1 MKTPNENL
9 NRRAFLK
16 VSALA
21 SGAFMIGVSYR
32 SNAAQTQS
40 GPDAAT
46 WSPNLYIR
54 IEPSGSI
61 TIVSKNPEGGQG
73 IKTAMPMVVAECLEV
88 DWKDVTVEQ
97 ANLDDRYGR
106 QAAGGSRGTPDGWN
120 DLRIAGT
127 GAAYMLR
134 TAAAE
139 TWGVSI
145 DSCKAENG
153 TIVHAKSKRTLSYGR
168 LASLAS
174 KQSVPAVEKLTLKS
188 RPSEF
193 KLLGKRIPGVDNK
206 KIFTGQLAYGCDTRL
221 DGMVYAVFQK
231 CPSFGGKVRSA
242 NVDQLKKA
250 PGIVDAFIVEGTDNL
265 KGLMPGV
272 AIIAESWW
280 EAQSARKQL
289 QVDWDKVQSDST
301 ADYTRQAEAL
311 TKQSGETLGENG
323 NVDKAFD
330 KAHKVIES
338 QYYYPF
344 VSHANMEPQNCTAY
358 QHPSGKLELWAP
370 SQNPKSGRSLIAS
383 TLRISEDTIHVN
395 MTRLGGGFGRRLT
408 PDFMVEAAYLATK
421 VNRPVQLQWTREDDI
436 QHDFYRPAAWHNLKA
451 AIDKSGKLT
460 AWENHFVTF
469 GSGKRTVSGANL
481 SNKHYPA
488 GLTPNFRLRQSLI
501 QAKVPTGPWRSPGH
515 SAYCFAFQSFMDE
528 IAFAGGRDPLDFR
541 LDLLKQRHGST
552 DFDTERAVGT
562 LKLAAKNANWGRSM
576 GPNQGQG
583 LAFHFDHGGY
593 VAYVAE
599 VTAQASGQ
607 FKVDHVF
614 GTADSGP
621 IINRSGADN
630 QIEGSVID
638 ALSTAFLEISFSDGA
653 VEQSNFSN
661 YNLLRINQAPS
672 ISVDYVQS
680 DNPPTGLGEPPIAP
694 ATPAITNALFAA
706 SGKRVHALPLGK
718 QGFYI

>member
-1 MKTPNENL
+1 MSSKQIL

-16 VSALA
+16 VSTLA
-21 SGAFMIGVSYR
+21 SGAFLIGVSYR
-32 SNAAQTQS
+32 NNSAHAKTES
-40 GPDAAT
+40 DGST

-54 IEPSGSI
+54 IEPTGSI

-73 IKTAMPMVVAECLEV
+73 IKTAMPMIVAECLEV
-88 DWKDVTVEQ
+88 DWNNVTVEQ

-106 QAAGGSRGTPDGWN
+106 QTAGGSRGTPDGWD

-134 TAAAE
+134 AAAAE

-145 DSCKAENG
+145 DSCQAKNG
-153 TIVHAKSKRTLSYGR
+153 NIIHAKSKRSLSYGK

-174 KQSVPAVEKLTLKS
+174 KQTVPPVDKLKLKS

-193 KLLGKRIPGVDNK
+193 NLLGKRIPGVDNK
-206 KIFTGQLAYGCDTRL
+206 KIFTGQLSYGCDTRL

-242 NVDQLKKA
+242 NTDQIKKA
-250 PGIVDAFIVEGTDNL
+250 PGVVDAFIVEGTDNL

-272 AIIAESWW
+272 AIIAETWW
-280 EAQSARKQL
+280 EADSARKQL
-289 QVDWDKVQSDST
+289 QVDWEKIQSDST

-311 TKQSGETLGENG
+311 SKQSGETLGEIG

-330 KAHKVIES
+330 TAHKVIES

-344 VSHANMEPQNCTAY
+344 VSHANMEPQNCTAF

-370 SQNPKSGRSLIAS
+370 TQNPKSGRALIAQ
-383 TLRISEDTIHVN
+383 TLRVSEDSIHVN

-408 PDFMVEAAYLATK
+408 PDFMVEAAFLATK
-421 VNRPVQLQWTREDDI
+421 VNRPVQLQWTREDDM

-451 AIDKSGKLT
+451 AIDESGKLI

-469 GSGKRTVSGANL
+469 GNGKRTVSGANL

-501 QAKVPTGPWRSPGH
+501 ECNVPTGPWRSPGH

-528 IAFAGGRDPLDFR
+528 VALAGGRDPLEFR
-541 LDLLKQRHGST
+541 LDLLKQRHGKT
-552 DFDTERAVGT
+552 DFDTERAAGT
-562 LKLAAKNANWGRSM
+562 LKLAAKNANWGRAM

-599 VTAQASGQ
+599 VTAQESGQ
-607 FKVDHVF
+607 FKVDQVF
-614 GTADSGP
+614 AAADSGP
-621 IINRSGADN
+621 IINLSGADN

-638 ALSTAFLEISFSDGA
+638 ALSTAFLEISFADGA
-653 VEQSNFSN
+653 AEQSNFSN

-672 ISVDYVQS
+672 ISVDYIQS

-706 SGKRVHALPLGK
+706 SGKRIHSLPLGK
-718 QGFYI
+718 QGLYI

>member
-1 MKTPNENL
+1 MSSKQIL

-16 VSALA
+16 VSTLA

-32 SNAAQTQS
+32 NNSAHAKTESNGS
-40 GPDAAT
+40 T

-54 IEPSGSI
+54 IEPTGSI

-73 IKTAMPMVVAECLEV
+73 IKTAMPMVLAECLEV
-88 DWKDVTVEQ
+88 DWKNVTVEQ

-106 QAAGGSRGTPDGWN
+106 QTAGGSRGTPDGWD

-134 TAAAE
+134 AAAAE

-145 DSCKAENG
+145 DSCQAKNG
-153 TIVHAKSKRTLSYGR
+153 NIVHAKSKRSLSYGK

-174 KQSVPAVEKLTLKS
+174 KQTVPPVDKLTLKS

-193 KLLGKRIPGVDNK
+193 NLLGKRIPGVDNK
-206 KIFTGQLAYGCDTRL
+206 KIFTGQLSYGCDTRL
-221 DGMVYAVFQK
+221 DGMAYAVFQK

-242 NVDQLKKA
+242 NTDQIKKA
-250 PGIVDAFIVEGTDNL
+250 PGVVDAFIVAGTDNL

-272 AIIAESWW
+272 AIIAETWW
-280 EAQSARKQL
+280 EAESARKQL
-289 QVDWDKVQSDST
+289 QVDWEKIQSDST

-311 TKQSGETLGENG
+311 SKQSGETLGEVG

-330 KAHKVIES
+330 TAHKVIES

-344 VSHANMEPQNCTAY
+344 VSHANMEPQNCTAF

-370 SQNPKSGRSLIAS
+370 TQNPKSGRSLIAQ
-383 TLRISEDTIHVN
+383 TLRISEDNIHVN

-421 VNRPVQLQWTREDDI
+421 VNRPVQLQWTREDDM

-481 SNKHYPA
+481 STRHYPA
-488 GLTPNFRLRQSLI
+488 GLTPNTRLRQSLI
-501 QAKVPTGPWRSPGH
+501 QTKVPTGPWRSPGH

-528 IAFAGGRDPLDFR
+528 VALAGERDPLEFR
-541 LDLLKQRHGST
+541 LDLLKQRHGKT
-552 DFDTERAVGT
+552 DFDTERAAGT

-583 LAFHFDHGGY
+583 IAFHFDHGGY

-599 VTAQASGQ
+599 VTAQESGQ

-614 GTADSGP
+614 GAADSGP

-638 ALSTAFLEISFSDGA
+638 ALSTAFLEISFADGA

-672 ISVDYVQS
+672 ISVDYIQS

-706 SGKRVHALPLGK
+706 SGNRVHSLPLGK
-718 QGFYI
+718 QGLYI

>member
-153 TIVHAKSKRTLSYGR
+153 TIVHEKSKRTLSYGR

-528 IAFAGGRDPLDFR
+528 IAF
-541 LDLLKQRHGST
+541 
-552 DFDTERAVGT
+552 
-562 LKLAAKNANWGRSM
+562 
-576 GPNQGQG
+576 
-583 LAFHFDHGGY
+583 
-593 VAYVAE
+593 
-599 VTAQASGQ
+599 
-607 FKVDHVF
+607 
-614 GTADSGP
+614 
-621 IINRSGADN
+621 
-630 QIEGSVID
+630 
-638 ALSTAFLEISFSDGA
+638 
-653 VEQSNFSN
+653 
-661 YNLLRINQAPS
+661 
-672 ISVDYVQS
+672 
-680 DNPPTGLGEPPIAP
+680 
-694 ATPAITNALFAA
+694 
-706 SGKRVHALPLGK
+706 
-718 QGFYI
+718 